1 MEEFKMNKS
10 IFIIL
15 FILAIMFQSVLA
27 TSETVEVVVLGVVT
41 HGPMQPTVR
50 AIEEVTAKYDSQI
63 TVRWLDFESDEGE
76 KYAQD
81 HGLTAHM
88 TILINEK
95 YEYNIDGKEVVFQW
109 FEGGQWTKE
118 DLDMI
123 ISNSLNPTE
132 TVSVSKSVVEK
143 SNFNNYYIC
152 GLILIVLLG
161 VGWLYFKKKRH

>member
-1 MEEFKMNKS
+1 MNKS
-10 IFIIL
+10 IFIML
-15 FILAIMFQSVLA
+15 FILIIMFQSVLA
-27 TSETVEVVVLGVVT
+27 TGETVEVVVLGVVT

-63 TVRWLDFESDEGE
+63 IVRWLDFESEEGE

-88 TILINEK
+88 TIVINEK

-118 DLDMI
+118 DLDKV
-123 ISNSLNPTE
+123 ISNSLNPTG
-132 TVSVSKSVVEK
+132 TVSVSKSEGGGL
-143 SNFNNYYIC
+143 NFNNYYIG
-152 GLILIVLLG
+152 GLILVVLIG
-161 VGWLYFKKKRH
+161 AGWLYFKKKRQ

>member
-1 MEEFKMNKS
+1 MNKS
-10 IFIIL
+10 IFIML
-15 FILAIMFQSVLA
+15 FIITIMFQSVLA
-27 TSETVEVVVLGVVT
+27 ISDPVEVVVLGVVT

-50 AIEEVTAKYDSQI
+50 AIEEVTAKYGSQVNTKWI
-63 TVRWLDFESDEGE
+63 DFESDEGE

-81 HGLTAHM
+81 HGLTTHM

-95 YEYNIDGKEVVFQW
+95 YEYDINGKEIVFQW

-118 DLDMI
+118 DLDI
-123 ISNSLNPTE
+123 VISNSLNPTE

>member
-1 MEEFKMNKS
+1 MNKS

-15 FILAIMFQSVLA
+15 FILTIMFQSVLA
-27 TSETVEVVVLGVVT
+27 TGETVEVVVLGVVT

-63 TVRWLDFESDEGE
+63 TVRWLDFESDEGA

-81 HGLTAHM
+81 KGLTAHM

-95 YEYNIDGKEVVFQW
+95 YEYNINGKEVVFQW

-118 DLDMI
+118 DLDSV
-123 ISNSLNPTE
+123 ISNTLNPTE
-132 TVSVSKSVVEK
+132 KVSVSESVREK
-143 SNFNNYYIC
+143 SNFNMYYI
-152 GLILIVLLG
+152 GGIVLVALLG
-161 VGWLYFKKKRH
+161 IGWLYFRKKRQ